1 MYLFHFGL
9 DPTDD
14 APDTQFLKM
23 AGTFVTC
30 VNCSSSA
37 FSVLSYCWNM
47 LTRQCCFLLFFGFV
61 LLLLSFYLIAW
72 PHSWNILSSVGTM
85 YIHVNSVCIEH
96 KRAPV
101 LMAQQSL
108 AICLRID
115 FNIWTSLLWSP
126 WMLDSRWHSS
136 TLSTHQSSCGGPWM
150 FFIPI
155 LRPRGL
161 SGCNGQVTSPM
172 GPSASKRL
180 LHQ

>member
-30 VNCSSSA
+30 VNCSSSP

-47 LTRQCCFLLFFGFV
+47 LFSVVFFVLFCCCFHFTWLPG
-61 LLLLSFYLIAW
+61 LSL
-72 PHSWNILSSVGTM
+72 SWNMLSSVGTL
-85 YIHVNSVCIEH
+85 YIHVNSVCIKQ

-136 TLSTHQSSCGGPWM
+136 TLSAHQSSCGGPWM

-172 GPSASKRL
+172 DPSASKRL